1 MFKNTCK
8 KTSVLSLAMLMLF
21 AATSLFA
28 ADTVKLS
35 ATIGVIDSGIIPAL
49 AKKYEEKT
57 GVKIVYEGAGTGAT
71 LDKAKGGSFDM
82 VIVHARA
89 LEDKFVSDG
98 YGIDRRDVL
107 YNDFIILGPKS
118 DPAKI
123 KGMSSASMAFIKIAL
138 DHAPFVSRA
147 DNSGTHVK
155 EMEIWAKAKFTPS
168 AENDDWYTAFSLGKL
183 GNTASL
189 IFADK
194 RAAYIMMDRAT
205 YLAQK
210 KNIKLVPLVQGDP
223 ILLNYIAS
231 IQVNPAKFP
240 NVNAKGAKAFI
251 DWLCSD
257 EVQQIIR
264 DYEVKKYG
272 EPLFFPN
279 SNEWNA
285 KHKK

>member
-1 MFKNTCK
+1 M
-8 KTSVLSLAMLMLF
+8 
-21 AATSLFA
+21 
-28 ADTVKLS
+28 
-35 ATIGVIDSGIIPAL
+35 
-49 AKKYEEKT
+49 EKT
-57 GVKIVYEGAGTGAT
+57 GTKVIYEGAGTGAT
-71 LDKAKGGSFDM
+71 LDKAKGGNFDM
-82 VIVHARA
+82 VVVHARA
-89 LEDKFVSDG
+89 LEDKFVADG
-98 YGIDRRDVL
+98 YGIDRRDL
-107 YNDFIILGPKS
+107 FYNDFIILGPKS

-123 KGMSSASMAFIKIAL
+123 KGMKSASMAFIKIAL
-138 DHAPFVSRA
+138 EHAPFVSRA

-155 EMEIWAKAKFTPS
+155 EMEIWAKAKFTPN
-168 AENDDWYTAFSLGKL
+168 AESDDWYTAFSLGKL

-210 KNIKLVPLVQGDP
+210 KNIKLVPLVQGDE

-240 NVNAKGAKAFI
+240 NVNSKGAKAFI
-251 DWLCSD
+251 DWLCSN
-257 EVQQIIR
+257 EVQQIVKS
-264 DYEVKKYG
+264 YEVKKYG

-285 KHKK
+285 THKK